1 MHPRLFFLAGVLS
14 LLSLFSPTAAA
25 ARPVAV
31 EKTITIDVMDADII
45 NIIRLIADVS
55 GKNVV
60 VADDVKG
67 KITVKL
73 KDVGWRTAL
82 KVILKSSGSGVVE
95 EDNILWVA
103 PQARIDADEL
113 HALDLAAE
121 RELKG
126 PLFTRIIQ
134 VNNANAKELAVVIKG
149 MLSPRGTLVVDERTN
164 TIIVRDIRGSLALR
178 Q

>member
-1 MHPRLFFLAGVLS
+1 MNVLTLVASVS
-14 LLSLFSPTAAA
+14 LLSLVAAPAVA
-25 ARPVAV
+25 APPV
-31 EKTITIDVMDADII
+31 EPENKITIDVMDADVI

-73 KDVGWRTAL
+73 RNVGWRTAL

-126 PLFTRIIQ
+126 PLFTRIVQ
-134 VNNANAKELAVVIKG
+134 VNNANAKELAVVVKG
-149 MLSPRGTLVVDERTN
+149 LLSPRGTLVVDERTN
-164 TIIVRDIRGSLALR
+164 TIIVRDIKGSPALR
-178 Q
+178 P